1 MNYRSHMCEQSFTPH
16 IGQKPCQINVYDVL
30 AGRPYSHSL
39 SIQSTSGKWEIR
51 SKACFFDGNHPVAPC
66 PRTKVS
72 LYRGVSGGKQ
82 RRVNGL
88 NGKEMVKSL
97 IPHTTSF
104 AGASVAKKIF
114 FQRAGEGTGKVACPA
129 QKDWNLV
136 GDIWGWRQMF
146 PMGESVSVFAFQPLR
161 ASVG

>member
-1 MNYRSHMCEQSFTPH
+1 
-16 IGQKPCQINVYDVL
+16 
-30 AGRPYSHSL
+30 
-39 SIQSTSGKWEIR
+39 
-51 SKACFFDGNHPVAPC
+51 
-66 PRTKVS
+66 
-72 LYRGVSGGKQ
+72 
-82 RRVNGL
+82 
-88 NGKEMVKSL
+88 MVKSL